1 MPPSPHHPPLHRARS
16 RGFTLVEIMVALLVL
31 SLGVL
36 GAAGMQVA
44 AIQANRDAR
53 NQEAAVRLASELG
66 ELIRANNTTARATT
80 VAANPYLQSF
90 SGSALTAGTSC
101 YINVRCING
110 VEVANR
116 DMVEWSQRVVDLL
129 PGARVTVCFDETPY
143 AAAGQAQWACTN
155 TGTVMQIKIGWSRP
169 SLDRSTI
176 DQATR
181 PSVVVPVPPVQVL

>member
-1 MPPSPHHPPLHRARS
+1 MRHPRTRRVS
-16 RGFTLVEIMVALLVL
+16 GFTLVEIMVALLVL

-66 ELIRANNTTARATT
+66 ELVRANNTTARGTT
-80 VAANPYLQSF
+80 VGTNPYLQSF
-90 SGSALTAGTSC
+90 SGSALTGGTSC
-101 YINVRCING
+101 YINVRCNNG
-110 VEVANR
+110 VEVATR
-116 DMVEWSQRVVDLL
+116 DMVEWSQRVVDQL
-129 PGARVTVCFDETPY
+129 PGARVAVCFDETPY
-143 AAAGQAQWACTN
+143 AATGQAQWACTN